1 VSTTDTKP
9 KFYLTTPIY
18 YANARPHVGTTYSTL
33 VADTIARLKRM
44 QGYDV
49 AFITGT
55 DEHGEN
61 IARAAAKAGISPKEF
76 VDRNSAVF
84 RGLWDELGITYTHF
98 VRTTSPEHLSAV
110 RRLLLAARDAGYIYK
125 KLYEGRYCVFDNAYV
140 TESTEPV
147 DCPLCGRPAEIVSEE
162 NYFFKLSAFQ
172 DKLLKLYE
180 EQPDFIRPAF
190 RRNEIVRFVEAGL
203 RDISVSRRTVK
214 WGLPWPDDPEHV
226 IYVWYDALTSYLSGI
241 GYGDD
246 ELQFEKYWPAKLH
259 LIGKEI
265 IRFHCV
271 YWPAFLWAAGEKLPE
286 GIFAHGWLLFD
297 QEKMSK
303 SKGNVAYAEPVARTL
318 GVDALRYYLLR
329 EVSFGQDGNFSHEAL
344 VQRYNSDL
352 ANGLGNLAS
361 RTLAMIERY
370 CDGVVPAAHSGAIA
384 AEETQL
390 VADVSDALATALREY
405 EALSFARALEIIWAA
420 VAAVDGYLTL
430 RKPWTLAED
439 SAQRK
444 RLETVLNHAAEA
456 LRVIVALAQPALP
469 QATAKIWR
477 QLGQSGQL
485 AELRIDH
492 LAWGQLPA
500 GTRIGEL
507 SGVFPRIEKKE
518 ALERMA
524 NMEQEMLQPGAKTG
538 AAAAT
543 TTAGGAAGAGQ
554 TPAASV
560 PVAAAAS
567 GGPISIDDFGKVEMR
582 VGLVKSA
589 ERVAGAD
596 KLMKL
601 MVDIG
606 GDEVRQ
612 IVAGIA
618 TAYTPEQLVGRK
630 VVAVVN
636 LAPRKLRG
644 VESNGMIVAA
654 TDAEGKP
661 VLASFIEDAPVGARL
676 K

>member
-1 VSTTDTKP
+1 M
-9 KFYLTTPIY
+9 
-18 YANARPHVGTTYSTL
+18 G
-33 VADTIARLKRM
+33 
-44 QGYDV
+44 
-49 AFITGT
+49 
-55 DEHGEN
+55 
-61 IARAAAKAGISPKEF
+61 
-76 VDRNSAVF
+76 
-84 RGLWDELGITYTHF
+84 
-98 VRTTSPEHLSAV
+98 
-110 RRLLLAARDAGYIYK
+110 
-125 KLYEGRYCVFDNAYV
+125 GR
-140 TESTEPV
+140 
-147 DCPLCGRPAEIVSEE
+147 
-162 NYFFKLSAFQ
+162 
-172 DKLLKLYE
+172 
-180 EQPDFIRPAF
+180 
-190 RRNEIVRFVEAGL
+190 
-203 RDISVSRRTVK
+203 
-214 WGLPWPDDPEHV
+214 
-226 IYVWYDALTSYLSGI
+226 
-241 GYGDD
+241 
-246 ELQFEKYWPAKLH
+246 
-259 LIGKEI
+259 
-265 IRFHCV
+265 
-271 YWPAFLWAAGEKLPE
+271 GEKLPE
-286 GIFAHGWLLFD
+286 GIFAHGWLLLD

-370 CDGVVPAAHSGAIA
+370 CDGVVPSANAGSIE

-390 VADVSDALATALREY
+390 VADVKDALANALREY

-430 RKPWTLAED
+430 RKPWTLAD
-439 SAQRK
+439 DPAQRK
-444 RLETVLNHAAEA
+444 RLETVLNHAAES
-456 LRVIVALAQPALP
+456 LRVIVALAHPALP

-485 AELRIDH
+485 AELRIDQ

-507 SGVFPRIEKKE
+507 SGVFPRIERKE

-524 NMEQEMLQPGAKTG
+524 NMEQEMLQPGAKT
-538 AAAAT
+538 AAA
-543 TTAGGAAGAGQ
+543 GAAGTLRPVPEGWDR
-554 TPAASV
+554 TPSSICASSRL
-560 PVAAAAS
+560 ARRLQLCARRADF
-567 GGPISIDDFGKVEMR
+567 GIDDFAKGGNACRPCENR
-582 VGLVKSA
+582 LNA
-589 ERVAGAD
+589 LRALD

-601 MVDIG
+601 MVDI

-654 TDAEGKP
+654 TDADGKP
-661 VLASFIEDAPVGARL
+661 VLASFLEEAPVGARL